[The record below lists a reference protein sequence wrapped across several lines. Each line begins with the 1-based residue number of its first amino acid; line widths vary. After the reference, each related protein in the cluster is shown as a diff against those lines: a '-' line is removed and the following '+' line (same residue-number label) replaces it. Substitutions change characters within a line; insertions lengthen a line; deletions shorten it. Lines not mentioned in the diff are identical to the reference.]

1 MNETYLRIHQ
11 FIPFSKANGPGKRAV
26 IWVQGASGHG
36 VNVTPEVS
44 AHSGGQVLA
53 VEVLFERIVAL
64 HDTIEGITISGGEPL
79 EQYAAVTAF
88 LRRIKTETTLSTLL
102 LTGFS
107 RAEAEAIQQG
117 AILSYLDV
125 LLTDYTHH
133 TPSHTQ
139 RVTPPHTSNAHVHFL
154 TDRYTEE
161 DMQAVPPA
169 EIIITGE
176 GNIILCGTNLPLW

>member
-11 FIPFSKANGPGKRAV
+11 FIPFSQANGPGKRAV

-36 VNVTPEVS
+36 VSLNPDVS
-44 AHSGGQVLA
+44 ARSGGQVWA
-53 VEVLFERIVAL
+53 VGVLFERVIAL
-64 HDTIEGITISGGEPL
+64 YDTIEGITISGGEPL

-88 LRRIKTETTLSTLL
+88 LRRIKTETILSTLL

-107 RAEAEAIQQG
+107 RAQAEAIEQG

-125 LLTDYTHH
+125 LCTDHNDYI
-133 TPSHTQ
+133 PSHTQ
-139 RVTPPHTSNAHVHFL
+139 TVATPHTSSSHVHFL

-161 DMQAVPPA
+161 DMQAVPSA
-169 EIIITGE
+169 EIIITSD
-176 GNIILCGTNLPLW
+176 GNVILCGTNLPLW